1 MSRPAIALKRFKIV
15 IYPGILKTS
24 SLQLIYTFITS
35 KIPRNG
41 SRTMFP
47 LQRRRFTDY
56 LSSRRF
62 ERDVEEHLLTLEI
75 MQSTSSSAKLTVSYF
90 FSDTKR

>member
-1 MSRPAIALKRFKIV
+1 
-15 IYPGILKTS
+15 
-24 SLQLIYTFITS
+24 
-35 KIPRNG
+35 
-41 SRTMFP
+41 MFP
-47 LQRRRFTDY
+47 LQRRRFIDY

-62 ERDVEEHLLTLEI
+62 ERDVEEHLLTLET